1 MKLGGVLGSQRGP
14 SQCKGIAVPGSVAHR
29 DLTPGYTLQ
38 DLLLIL
44 IQAHGKGGLDTNN
57 LDFVYLDL
65 GHTELIETFFGF
77 GVLPFNHLCHGQVE
91 TLCLRGQLFVLLAGF
106 AEVNRCADLL
116 NIVPL
121 TPSTDGCLA
130 VGDL

>member
-14 SQCKGIAVPGSVAHR
+14 SQCKGIAVPGSVAHG

-65 GHTELIETFFGF
+65 GHTELLIETFFWIWS
-77 GVLPFNHLCHGQVE
+77 
-91 TLCLRGQLFVLLAGF
+91 F
-106 AEVNRCADLL
+106 AF
-116 NIVPL
+116 
-121 TPSTDGCLA
+121 
-130 VGDL
+130 